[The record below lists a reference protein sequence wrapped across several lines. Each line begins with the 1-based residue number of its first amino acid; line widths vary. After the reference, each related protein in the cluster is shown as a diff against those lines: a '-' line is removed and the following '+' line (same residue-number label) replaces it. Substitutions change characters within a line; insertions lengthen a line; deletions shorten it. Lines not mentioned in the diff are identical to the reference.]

1 MPKID
6 KNKIATGFIGL
17 KSNTTKAQMFRSII
31 DSIAFSIKIK
41 MNLILKDLKSNNIS
55 LRSIRI
61 SGGVSQSNFFCQ
73 YLSNLLEFSIERS
86 ETSSTSSTFGA
97 AFLAGLGAGLF
108 ESINE
113 LENFRRNVEIFK
125 PDKKTNYD
133 QNIKDWET
141 SLKRFT
147 NWN

>member
-17 KSNTTKAQMFRSII
+17 KSNTTKAQMFRSI
-31 DSIAFSIKIK
+31 
-41 MNLILKDLKSNNIS
+41 M
-55 LRSIRI
+55 
-61 SGGVSQSNFFCQ
+61 
-73 YLSNLLEFSIERS
+73 NLLEFSIERS

-125 PDKKTNYD
+125 PDKITNYD
-133 QNIKDWET
+133 QNIRDWET